1 MFILNCYLRELL
13 ARICTKS
20 QICSLSVLKVHK
32 LGFSDIPSGEDAHNI
47 LALQLWDLVV
57 NDGSKSSRA

>member
-1 MFILNCYLRELL
+1 MFILDCYLRELL
-13 ARICTKS
+13 AR
-20 QICSLSVLKVHK
+20 ICSLSVLKVHK

>member
-13 ARICTKS
+13 AQISKKS
-20 QICSLSVLKVHK
+20 QICSFSVLKIHE

-47 LALQLWDLVV
+47 FPLQLRDLVV